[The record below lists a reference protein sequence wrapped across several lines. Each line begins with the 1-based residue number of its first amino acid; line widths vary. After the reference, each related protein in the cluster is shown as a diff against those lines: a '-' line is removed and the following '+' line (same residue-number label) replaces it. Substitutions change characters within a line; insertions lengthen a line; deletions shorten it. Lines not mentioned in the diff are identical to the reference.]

1 MHCERKNDG
10 FHEQTTSLYPTNYS
24 RHPLLRIL
32 SGEDLVSV
40 IARVRNSGVQEE
52 RKITTYE
59 IICYYANIK
68 FLTWPHKPEK
78 YPAASRKFSRSH
90 VIEERLSLLYRNVA
104 LYYVSQDFGRNT
116 QVSAIARNKS
126 SEVWRWGGM
135 EVSPFP

>member
-1 MHCERKNDG
+1 M
-10 FHEQTTSLYPTNYS
+10 SLYPTNYS
-24 RHPLLRIL
+24 RHSLFP
-32 SGEDLVSV
+32 
-40 IARVRNSGVQEE
+40 RVRNSGVREE

-59 IICYYANIK
+59 IICYEANIK

-78 YPAASRKFSRSH
+78 YLAASRKFSRSH

-104 LYYVSQDFGRNT
+104 LYYMSQDFGRKT